1 MFGYIVNSLLRR
13 KAPKATKQLQA
24 ELSLRFDEVGITFA
38 SSLDDTYWYFEP
50 EKHQQWE
57 AVSVLAQWLESGFA
71 VLDNS
76 NSICVSWRYWYELTA
91 ENEHYKGSDQFFRL
105 PPVSPLKLKLSGH
118 GTFSDADFC
127 LITEWQL
134 NGRALSIQLIR
145 QGGFLQEK
153 DFTYMHFSLVSGG
166 GGVVMPIEYLL
177 SAQYWQLL
185 EAIDSFPK
193 ADPSLTSRE
202 QQLIF
207 EKAWGRV
214 RKLAL
219 LAQVEMSPTL
229 RNYHVITADE
239 LDIKLVQH
247 GERLDDIEIQPVIEG
262 TNQQEWLKSF
272 DNHWHAQQAYTW
284 VNNQNET
291 VKVVVEEDA
300 LDVLN
305 TIRKMPER
313 RVKGELA
320 ERFLRNPAH
329 VLGDAAERV
338 LPAERFEQ
346 ARARAGIF
354 FISFSCRLLRDK
366 ETRDATSVML
376 DFRDDNLEVSTTYE
390 PQLLQNKS
398 EVTAFTEKLGNALK
412 KQSVFFKW
420 QHLSLAC
427 DDTDHWHSVLTRW
440 LTEERWSED
449 ARIDLSELYDLSKY
463 GERVFDIGE
472 HKPQTTPY
480 IAKTEKGGWV
490 PEILLGNNLT
500 GEISVVSP
508 AIKMA
513 MADFVASNPVDDA
526 VFSHPTLPPMSV
538 TEVKTALELE
548 KEDKSTIAEKDGK
561 IVNDPAK
568 VKAIRQVLQI
578 FQNIAE
584 DEYAEW
590 RDKIGK
596 PNQSAMLPLGLRSE
610 IRLKDHQ
617 HQGVAALQ
625 HLFALR
631 TTKGVRGALM
641 ADDMGLGKTLQLLT
655 FLIRHFEDNQTEFKP
670 ALVVAPVS
678 LLENW
683 RNEVAKFFDVPDNW
697 LVSLYGDEVGKQR
710 KRLTDEER
718 NAHKP
723 DKDGKSVAPGKLL
736 PPDWLSKKTRIV
748 LTTYETLRDYEFSLG
763 LIDWSVMVCDE
774 AQKIKTPGAQVTHAA
789 KAMKAD
795 FRIACTGTPVE
806 NSLADLWC
814 LFDYIQPGLLGS
826 LSEFYKT
833 YRKPIENKTPE
844 QEAKTEQLRSLVD
857 VQTIRRL
864 KEEVAK
870 DLPAKVEVESCLSLP
885 LSDYQRG
892 LYQEAANWYQAQENK
907 KGAALAILHRL
918 RGICAEPLP
927 AINNEKKAL
936 DKSLAE
942 HLAHSPKMSWLLDT
956 LATINST
963 GEKAIIFTE
972 FRDMQRIIQHRV
984 KERFGCSAHIIN
996 GETAVSVSSGKSTRQ
1011 QMINR
1016 FQQHKGFDVLIL
1028 SPVAVGYGVN
1038 IQAANHVIHFT
1049 RTWNP
1054 AKEDQATDRAY
1065 RIGQEKTVY
1074 VYYPTIISP
1083 EFETFEAKLHTL
1095 ISKKRDLG
1103 KDMLNGVGELS
1114 VAEVAAGLATP
1125 AGEVINVSQKV
1136 MPEDLSSISAA
1147 NFEKL
1152 ISELLKQQGYQS
1164 EVVGRAG
1171 DHGVDVWAV
1180 RGNSGYLV
1188 QCKSTTRESGI
1199 GIKGI
1204 NDVVGGAAHY
1214 RAKDKETQFT
1224 LVVATNGRFNKTAID
1239 HANNQPE
1246 TVELWDSSYLLDLLN
1261 TYDVILS

>member
-1 MFGYIVNSLLRR
+1 MFGKIVNALLNR
-13 KAPKATKQLQA
+13 KSPKATQPSQA
-24 ELSLRFDEVGITFA
+24 GLSLSFAEYGITFT
-38 SSLDDTYWYFEP
+38 SSLNTSYWYFEP
-50 EKHQQWE
+50 EKHEQWQ
-57 AVSVLAQWLESGFA
+57 AVALLAQWLESGYA
-71 VLDNS
+71 VLDES
-76 NSICVSWRYWYELTA
+76 NSIMVSWQHWYELTMV
-91 ENEHYKGSDQFFRL
+91 NEDYKGSDQFFRL
-105 PPVSPLKLKLSGH
+105 PPASPLRLKLSAH

-134 NGRALSIQLIR
+134 NGRALSIPLIR

-153 DFTYMHFSLVSGG
+153 DFTYMHFSLSNGG
-166 GGVVMPIEYLL
+166 GGIVMPIEYLL

-185 EAIDSFPK
+185 EAIDAFPK
-193 ADPSLTSRE
+193 SDSSLSSRE

-219 LAQVEMSPTL
+219 LAQAEMSPTL

-239 LDIKLVQH
+239 LDIKLIQH
-247 GERLDDIEIQPVIEG
+247 GEDLDDIEIQPVIEG

-272 DNHWHAQQAYTW
+272 DGHWFAQQAYTW
-284 VNNQNET
+284 VNEQNEAI
-291 VKVVVEEDA
+291 KVVVAEDA
-300 LDVLN
+300 LEVLN

-329 VLGDAAERV
+329 VLGDTAERV

-346 ARARAGIF
+346 ARTRAGII

-366 ETRDATSVML
+366 ETHDATSVML
-376 DFRDDNLEVSTTYE
+376 DFRDDSLEADTVYE
-390 PQLLQNKS
+390 PLLLPKKS
-398 EVTAFTEKLGNALK
+398 EVTAFTEKLGDALK

-420 QHLSLAC
+420 QHLSLSC
-427 DDTDHWHSVLTRW
+427 DDTDHWHGVLTRW
-440 LTEERWSED
+440 LTEERWSDD

-463 GERVFDIGE
+463 YERVMGIGE

-490 PEILLGNNLT
+490 PEILISTIPT
-500 GEISVVSP
+500 GDITVVS
-508 AIKMA
+508 AEITKKMKE
-513 MADFVASNPVDDA
+513 FVESNPVDDA
-526 VFSHPTLPPMSV
+526 VFSHPLLQPMSV
-538 TEVKTALELE
+538 VEVKALLKLE
-548 KEDKSTIAEKDGK
+548 KEDKSTIAEKDGTL
-561 IVNDPAK
+561 VTNSMK
-568 VKAIRQVLQI
+568 VKVIRQVLQI
-578 FQNIAE
+578 YQNIAE

-590 RDKIGK
+590 RDKVGK
-596 PNQSAMLPLGLRSE
+596 ANQSAKLPLSLRSG
-610 IRLKDHQ
+610 INLKDHQ

-625 HLFALR
+625 HLFASR
-631 TTKGVRGALM
+631 TTKGIRGALM

-655 FLIRHFEDNQTEFKP
+655 FLIRYFEDNQNQFKP

-683 RNEVAKFFDVPDNW
+683 RDEVAKFFDVPDNW

-710 KRLTDEER
+710 KRLNDEER

-736 PPDWLSKKTRIV
+736 PKKWLGDDTRIV

-870 DLPAKVEVESCLSLP
+870 DLPAKIEVESCLSLP

-918 RGICAEPLP
+918 RGICAEPVP
-927 AINNEKKAL
+927 RINNEQKVFEKPL
-936 DKSLAE
+936 DE
-942 HLAHSPKMSWLLDT
+942 HLAHSPKMRWLLST
-956 LATINST
+956 LDKIRVT

-972 FRDMQRIIQHRV
+972 FKDMQRIIQRRV
-984 KERFGCSAHIIN
+984 KERFSCSAHIIN
-996 GETAVSVSSGKSTRQ
+996 GETAVSVGAGKSTRQ

-1114 VAEVAAGLATP
+1114 VAEVAEGLATP

-1136 MPEDLSSISAA
+1136 MPEDLSSINAA

-1180 RGNSGYLV
+1180 KGNSGYLV
-1188 QCKSTTRESGI
+1188 QCKSTSKESGI
-1199 GIKGI
+1199 GIEGI
-1204 NDVVGGAAHY
+1204 NEVVGGAAHY

-1224 LVVATNGRFNKTAID
+1224 LVVATNGRFNKTAIV

-1246 TVELWDSSYLLDLLN
+1246 TVELWDCDYLAAKVDECAVYL
-1261 TYDVILS
+1261 